1 MIGDLPARPQ
11 GSQRRGFTLIELL
24 VVIAIIAI
32 LAAMLLPA
40 LGRAKSRGQGTACL
54 NNVRQLQLGLSTYL
68 QDSADHLPP
77 NDTDP
82 GNAAAPSENSWDA
95 NNVQVWFPGY
105 ETALRTSPL
114 FPYAQANAAWRCPA
128 SQAFVRDA
136 NGANVPHY
144 RSYSLSAWLNCNAL
158 TKSIRGAAPMSE
170 TVLTKASSIPRPAS
184 TATWVDENAVSIDN
198 SSFGIRPDD
207 EAKWLWH
214 LPASRHGDSAAL
226 SFMDGHAE
234 LWRWTGP
241 TIRAI
246 TKAEFNADDTRQQRP
261 NPVANPTTALP
272 TPANDPDRL
281 RLVGATAE

>member
-1 MIGDLPARPQ
+1 MKRCSSEHRSGL
-11 GSQRRGFTLIELL
+11 RREGFTLIELL

-32 LAAMLLPA
+32 LAGMLLPA
-40 LGRAKSRGQGTACL
+40 LSRAKARSQATACL
-54 NNVRQLQLGLSTYL
+54 NSVRQLQLALATYL
-68 QDSADHLPP
+68 QDSNDALPP

-82 GNAAAPSENSWDA
+82 GNAAAPSTNSWDP

-105 ETALRTSPL
+105 EHALKSTPL
-114 FPYAQANAAWRCPA
+114 FAHAPATAVWRCPA
-128 SQAFVRDA
+128 SQAYVRDA
-136 NGANVPHY
+136 NGAGVPHY
-144 RSYSLSAWLNCNAL
+144 RSYSLSAWLNCNAI
-158 TKSIRGAAPMSE
+158 TKSIKGAAPMSASI
-170 TVLTKASSIPRPAS
+170 VTKATSIPSPSA
-184 TATWVDENAVSIDN
+184 AAAWVDENAVSIDN

-226 SFMDGHAE
+226 SFMDGHGE

-241 TIRAI
+241 TIRSI
-246 TKAEFNADDTRQQRP
+246 TRTDFNADDTRLQRP

-281 RLVGATAE
+281 KLVKATVE